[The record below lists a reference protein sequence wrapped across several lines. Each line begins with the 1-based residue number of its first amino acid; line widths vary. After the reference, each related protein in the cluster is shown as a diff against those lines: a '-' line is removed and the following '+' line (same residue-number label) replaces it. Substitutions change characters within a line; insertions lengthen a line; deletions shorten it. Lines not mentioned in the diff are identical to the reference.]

1 MGRQMKFLAL
11 AAGVL
16 NALSGLQP
24 SLLGSLGALG
34 DPKSGRWQWQWP
46 RLINFWM
53 VLLEVFVESW
63 C

>member
-24 SLLGSLGALG
+24 SLLGSLGASG
-34 DPKSGRWQWQWP
+34 DPKSHWQMAMAMATIDQFLDGLT
-46 RLINFWM
+46 RGF
-53 VLLEVFVESW
+53 